1 MASRWDYIKPGGPTQ
16 ADLDYAQSLIDATGV
31 DFSSDSG
38 PYIVATIV
46 RVVEADILTLLEHHA
61 GQIQRISAD
70 TPALSYLRFASSHLL
85 FAADII
91 EQGAHR
97 ELSNE

>member
-1 MASRWDYIKPGGPTQ
+1 MTSRWDFIKPGGPSQ

-31 DFSSDSG
+31 DFSSDSE

-46 RVVEADILTLLEHHA
+46 RVVEADIRALLERHAAEVERHHA
-61 GQIQRISAD
+61 VAPG
-70 TPALSYLRFASSHLL
+70 YLRFA
-85 FAADII
+85 ADLI

-97 ELSNE
+97 QCERAAA